1 MMSLWD
7 ALRMNMMISYQE
19 LVRTFLRAPQI
30 EAYIKIKDFFS
41 DEENKEALVVLPTGT
56 GKSGLISIAPFG
68 VARKKVLI
76 ITPGLITK
84 DSIRKTQE
92 VLADNFWVNFDI
104 VFSSKE
110 IPIVNEY
117 SADLSDEHLLSSHIV
132 YSNIQ
137 KVASTRDNA
146 LINRVPSD
154 FFDLII
160 IDEAHHAPAQSW
172 RDTLRYFSN
181 AKILHVTGTPYRGDN
196 QEIPGVRIHET
207 PLSEVM
213 RDKYVKWLRKE
224 TVNAHELFFSTPE
237 QPGIKLSKEQIL
249 MLKDKEW
256 IEKSI
261 ALSKECSL
269 DVIDHSIS
277 KLRELKETSPNVPH
291 KILAVGCSIA
301 HAEDLL
307 TWYKDRGMTS
317 VIVHSEMEQSEL
329 ADALMKVEHHQCD
342 VVISVNML
350 MEGYDHKYLTVLA
363 IFRPYRSLNAFAQV
377 VGRIL
382 RVIPESEI
390 THFEI
395 DNNGIVIFHEEI
407 GLNVM
412 WENFQKEVDR
422 ARRASVREYTFTDR
436 DYVERSSELAGV
448 ESDSAYI
455 SDSDSYLNDIDFN
468 ALFEQKRNEISDSV
482 TQQIE
487 KIKQSGVELPEDA
500 LEALRQTLAEKA
512 VQKAAEI
519 IDPELIEKR
528 PHQARKLMRGIL
540 KTRTQDAVANLLID
554 NNIGEK
560 SSELY
565 DIFNRYVPYL
575 KTTDA
580 NDGILVR
587 YVNIKLAS
595 AYGPVDKRD
604 NKTLLQSIK
613 DLDKILAEV
622 ERMIK

>member
-1 MMSLWD
+1 MSYFFD
-7 ALRMNMMISYQE
+7 TAVNIE
-19 LVRTFLRAPQI
+19 GNTKLRAPQI

-68 VARKKVLI
+68 VAHKKVLI

-104 VFSSKE
+104 VFSSKD

-117 SADLSDEHLLSSHIV
+117 SAELSGEHLLSSHIV

-277 KLRELKETSPNVPH
+277 KLRELKEASPNVPH

-329 ADALMKVEHHQCD
+329 SDALMKVEHHQCD

-512 VQKAAEI
+512 VQKAAQI

-540 KTRTQDAVANLLID
+540 KTRTQDAVSNLLID

-560 SSELY
+560 NSELY
-565 DIFNRYVPYL
+565 DVFNRYVPYL

>member
-1 MMSLWD
+1 MSYFFD
-7 ALRMNMMISYQE
+7 TAVNIE
-19 LVRTFLRAPQI
+19 GNTKLRAPQI
-30 EAYIKIKDFFS
+30 EAYIKVKDFFS

-68 VARKKVLI
+68 VAHKKVLI

-84 DSIRKTQE
+84 ESIRKTQE

-104 VFSSKE
+104 VFSSKD

-117 SADLSDEHLLSSHIV
+117 SSDLSDEHLLSSHIV

-137 KVASTRDNA
+137 KVTSTRDNA

-172 RDTLRYFSN
+172 RDTLHYFSN

-237 QPGIKLSKEQIL
+237 QPGVKLSKEQIL

-269 DVIDHSIS
+269 DVIDHSIT
-277 KLRELKETSPNVPH
+277 KLQELKEASPTVPH

-307 TWYKDRGMTS
+307 TWYKDRGMNS

-329 ADALMKVEHHQCD
+329 TEALLKVEHHQCD

-448 ESDSAYI
+448 ESDNAYI

-468 ALFEQKRNEISDSV
+468 ALFKQKRNEISDSV

-487 KIKQSGVELPEDA
+487 KIRQSGVDLPEDA

-528 PHQARKLMRGIL
+528 PHQARKLMREIL
-540 KTRTQDAVANLLID
+540 KTRTQDAVANMLID

-565 DIFNRYVPYL
+565 EIFMRYVPYL

-595 AYGPVDKRD
+595 AYGPVVKRD

>member
-1 MMSLWD
+1 MSYFFD
-7 ALRMNMMISYQE
+7 TVANIE
-19 LVRTFLRAPQI
+19 GNKKLRAPQI
-30 EAYIKIKDFFS
+30 EAYIKIKEFFS
-41 DEENKEALVVLPTGT
+41 DEENKQALVVLPTGT
-56 GKSGLISIAPFG
+56 GKSGLISIAPYG
-68 VARKKVLI
+68 VAHTRVLI

-104 VFSSKE
+104 IFSSKD

-117 SADLSDEHLLSSHIV
+117 VTDLSDAHLESSHIV

-137 KVASTRDNA
+137 KIISSRGNG
-146 LINRVPSD
+146 LINRVPSN

-172 RDTLRYFSN
+172 RDTLQHFSG

-196 QEIPGVRIHET
+196 QEVPGVKIHET

-224 TVNAHELFFSTPE
+224 TVNAHELFFITPE
-237 QPGIKLSKEQIL
+237 HPGVKLTKEQVL
-249 MLKDKEW
+249 ELKDKEW
-256 IEKSI
+256 LEKSI

-269 DVIDHSIS
+269 DVIDHSIA
-277 KLRELKETSPNVPH
+277 KLNELKNSSPQVPH

-307 TWYKDRGMTS
+307 AWYHDRGMNA
-317 VIVHSEMEQSEL
+317 VIVHSEMESTDL
-329 ADALMKVEHHQCD
+329 SNTLMKVENHQCD

-382 RVIPESEI
+382 RAIPDNEI

-412 WENFQKEVDR
+412 WESFQKEVEK
-422 ARRASVREYTFTDR
+422 ARRATVREYNFTDR
-436 DYVERSSELAGV
+436 DYVERSNELAGV
-448 ESDSAYI
+448 ESESVYV
-455 SDSDSYLNDIDFN
+455 SETDSYLNDIDFN
-468 ALFEQKRNEISDSV
+468 ALFEQKRHEISDSV
-482 TQQIE
+482 TQKIE
-487 KIKQSGVELPEDA
+487 LIKQSGVEIPDDA
-500 LEALRQTLAEKA
+500 LEALRQTLAEKE
-512 VQKAAEI
+512 VQKAAEV

-528 PHQARKLMRGIL
+528 PHQARKLMRDIL
-540 KTRTQDAVANLLID
+540 KTRAQDGVSNLLID
-554 NNIGEK
+554 NGINEK
-560 SSELY
+560 GSELY
-565 DIFNRYVPYL
+565 HIFNRHVPYL

-587 YVNIKLAS
+587 YVFIKLS
-595 AYGPVDKRD
+595 KAYGPVEKRD
-604 NKTLLQSIK
+604 NKTLLQSIN
-613 DLDKILAEV
+613 DLEKVFAEV

>member
-1 MMSLWD
+1 MSYFFD
-7 ALRMNMMISYQE
+7 TAVNIE
-19 LVRTFLRAPQI
+19 GNTKLRAPQI

-68 VARKKVLI
+68 VAHKKVLI

-92 VLADNFWVNFDI
+92 VLADNFWVNYDI
-104 VFSSKE
+104 VFSSKD

-137 KVASTRDNA
+137 KVTSTRDNA
-146 LINRVPSD
+146 LTNRVPSD

-172 RDTLRYFSN
+172 RDTLHYFSN

-237 QPGIKLSKEQIL
+237 QPGVKLSKEQIL

-269 DVIDHSIS
+269 DVIDHSII
-277 KLRELKETSPNVPH
+277 KLHELKEASPTVPH

-307 TWYKDRGMTS
+307 TWYKERGMNS
-317 VIVHSEMEQSEL
+317 VIVHSEMELSEL
-329 ADALMKVEHHQCD
+329 TEALLKVEHHQCD

-382 RVIPESEI
+382 RAIPESEI

-455 SDSDSYLNDIDFN
+455 SDSDSYLHDIDFN
-468 ALFEQKRNEISDSV
+468 ALFKQKRNEISDSV

-487 KIKQSGVELPEDA
+487 KIRQSGVDLPEDA

-528 PHQARKLMRGIL
+528 PHQARKLMREIL
-540 KTRTQDAVANLLID
+540 KTRTQDAVANMLID

-565 DIFNRYVPYL
+565 DIFKRYVPYL

-595 AYGPVDKRD
+595 AYGPVVKRD

>member
-1 MMSLWD
+1 MSYFFD
-7 ALRMNMMISYQE
+7 TAVNIE
-19 LVRTFLRAPQI
+19 GNTKLRAPQI

>member
-1 MMSLWD
+1 MSYFFD
-7 ALRMNMMISYQE
+7 TAVNIEGNTKLRS
-19 LVRTFLRAPQI
+19 PQI

-68 VARKKVLI
+68 VAHRKVLI

-104 VFSSKE
+104 VFSSKD

-117 SADLSDEHLLSSHIV
+117 SADLSDEHLLNSHIV

-137 KVASTRDNA
+137 KVTSTRDNA

-172 RDTLRYFSN
+172 RDTLHYFSN

-237 QPGIKLSKEQIL
+237 QPGVKLSKEQIL

-269 DVIDHSIS
+269 DVIDHSITQ
-277 KLRELKETSPNVPH
+277 LQELKEASPTVPH

-307 TWYKDRGMTS
+307 TWYKDRGMNS

-329 ADALMKVEHHQCD
+329 TEALLKVEHHQCD

-382 RVIPESEI
+382 RAIPESEI

-468 ALFEQKRNEISDSV
+468 ALFKQKRNEISDSV

-487 KIKQSGVELPEDA
+487 KIRQSGVDLPEDA

-528 PHQARKLMRGIL
+528 PHQARRLMREIL
-540 KTRTQDAVANLLID
+540 KNRTQDAVANMLID

-565 DIFNRYVPYL
+565 DIFKRYVPYL

-595 AYGPVDKRD
+595 AYGPVVKRD

>member
-1 MMSLWD
+1 MSYFFD
-7 ALRMNMMISYQE
+7 TAVNIE
-19 LVRTFLRAPQI
+19 GNTKLRAPQI

-68 VARKKVLI
+68 VAHKKVLI

-104 VFSSKE
+104 VFSSKD

-137 KVASTRDNA
+137 KVTSTRDNA

-172 RDTLRYFSN
+172 RDTLHYFSN

-237 QPGIKLSKEQIL
+237 QPGVKLSKEQIL

-269 DVIDHSIS
+269 DVIDHSITQ
-277 KLRELKETSPNVPH
+277 LQELKEASPTVPH

-307 TWYKDRGMTS
+307 TWYKDRGMNS

-329 ADALMKVEHHQCD
+329 TEALLKVEHHQCD

-382 RVIPESEI
+382 RAIPESEI

-468 ALFEQKRNEISDSV
+468 ALFKQKRNEISDSV

-487 KIKQSGVELPEDA
+487 KIRQSGVDLPEDA

-528 PHQARKLMRGIL
+528 PHQARKLMREIL
-540 KTRTQDAVANLLID
+540 KTRTQDAVANMLID

-565 DIFNRYVPYL
+565 DIFKRYVPYL

-595 AYGPVDKRD
+595 AYGPVVKRD

>member
-1 MMSLWD
+1 MSYFFD
-7 ALRMNMMISYQE
+7 TAVNIE
-19 LVRTFLRAPQI
+19 GNTKLRAPQI
-30 EAYIKIKDFFS
+30 EAYIKIKEFFS
-41 DEENKEALVVLPTGT
+41 VEENKEALVVLPTGT
-56 GKSGLISIAPFG
+56 GKSGLISIAPYG
-68 VARKKVLI
+68 VAKKRVLI

-104 VFSSKE
+104 IFSSKD
-110 IPIVNEY
+110 IPVVNEY
-117 SADLSDEHLLSSHIV
+117 VSDLSNEHLDKSHIV

-137 KVASTRDNA
+137 KITSARGNG

-172 RDTLRYFSN
+172 QDTLQHFSN

-196 QEIPGVRIHET
+196 QEIPGVKIHET

-224 TVNAHELFFSTPE
+224 TVNAHELFFITPE
-237 QPGIKLSKEQIL
+237 QPGVKLTKEQVL
-249 MLKDKEW
+249 ELKDKEW
-256 IEKSI
+256 LEKSI

-269 DVIDHSIS
+269 DVIDHSIA
-277 KLRELKETSPNVPH
+277 KLNELKSSSPQVPH

-301 HAEDLL
+301 HAEDLFI
-307 TWYKDRGMTS
+307 WYKDRGMNS
-317 VIVHSEMEQSEL
+317 VIVHSEMEQTDLS
-329 ADALMKVEHHQCD
+329 DALMKVDRHQCD

-382 RVIPESEI
+382 RAIPESEI

-412 WENFQKEVDR
+412 WESFQKEVEK
-422 ARRASVREYTFTDR
+422 ARRATVREYSFTDR
-436 DYVERSSELAGV
+436 DYVERGTELAGV
-448 ESDSAYI
+448 ESESAYV
-455 SDSDSYLNDIDFN
+455 SDTDSYLDDIDFN
-468 ALFEQKRNEISDSV
+468 ALFEKKRHEISDSV
-482 TQQIE
+482 SQKIE
-487 KIKQSGVELPEDA
+487 LIKQSGVDIPDDA
-500 LEALRQTLAEKA
+500 LEALRQTLAEKE
-512 VQKAAEI
+512 VQKAAEV

-528 PHQARKLMRGIL
+528 PHQARKLMREIL
-540 KTRTQDAVANLLID
+540 KTRAQDGVSNLLID
-554 NNIGEK
+554 NGIGEK

-565 DIFNRYVPYL
+565 NIFNRYVPYL

-587 YVNIKLAS
+587 YVFIKLS
-595 AYGPVDKRD
+595 KAYGPVEKRD
-604 NKTLLQSIK
+604 NKTLLQSIN
-613 DLDKILAEV
+613 DLEKVFAEV

>member
-1 MMSLWD
+1 MSYFLNT
-7 ALRMNMMISYQE
+7 AVNIE
-19 LVRTFLRAPQI
+19 GNTKLRAPQI
-30 EAYIKIKDFFS
+30 EAYIKIKEFFS

-68 VARKKVLI
+68 VARKRVLI

-104 VFSSKE
+104 VFSSKD

-117 SADLSDEHLLSSHIV
+117 LSELSDEHLLSSNIV

-137 KVASTRDNA
+137 KITSTRGNG
-146 LINRVPSD
+146 LINRVPPD
-154 FFDLII
+154 FFDFII

-172 RDTLRYFSN
+172 RDTLHYFSN

-196 QEIPGVRIHET
+196 QEIPGVKIHET

-224 TVNAHELFFSTPE
+224 TVNAHELFFTTPE
-237 QPGIKLSKEQIL
+237 QPGVKLSKEQIL

-269 DVIDHSIS
+269 DVIDHSIT
-277 KLRELKETSPNVPH
+277 KLKELKNTSKKVPH

-301 HAEDLL
+301 HAEDLFN
-307 TWYKDRGMTS
+307 WYKDKGMTS
-317 VIVHSEMEQSEL
+317 VIVHSEMDPSDL
-329 ADALMKVEHHQCD
+329 SDALMKVDNHQCD

-382 RVIPESEI
+382 RAIPASEI

-395 DNNGIVIFHEEI
+395 DNNGLVIFHEEI

-412 WENFQKEVDR
+412 WESFQKEVEK
-422 ARRASVREYTFTDR
+422 ARRATFREYTFTDK
-436 DYVERSSELAGV
+436 DYVERGNELAGV
-448 ESDSAYI
+448 ISESVYV
-455 SDSDSYLNDIDFN
+455 SDKDSYLEDIDFN
-468 ALFEQKRNEISDSV
+468 ALFEQKRHEISDSV
-482 TQQIE
+482 NQQIE
-487 KIKQSGVELPEDA
+487 KIRQTGLDLSEDA
-500 LEALRQTLAEKA
+500 LEELRQKLAEKE
-512 VQKAAEI
+512 VQKAAEV

-528 PHQARKLMRGIL
+528 PHQARKLMREIL
-540 KTRTQDAVANLLID
+540 KTRAQDAVSNLLID
-554 NNIGEK
+554 NGISEK
-560 SSELY
+560 GSELY
-565 DIFNRYVPYL
+565 ALFNRHVPYL

-587 YVNIKLAS
+587 YVFTKLAK

-604 NKTLLQSIK
+604 NKALLQSIN
-613 DLDKILAEV
+613 DLDKVLAEV

>member
-1 MMSLWD
+1 MSYFFD
-7 ALRMNMMISYQE
+7 TAVNIE
-19 LVRTFLRAPQI
+19 GNTKLRAPQI
-30 EAYIKIKDFFS
+30 EAYIKIKEFFS
-41 DEENKEALVVLPTGT
+41 IEENKEALVVLPTGT
-56 GKSGLISIAPFG
+56 GKSGLISIAPYG
-68 VARKKVLI
+68 VAKKRVLI

-104 VFSSKE
+104 IFSSKD
-110 IPIVNEY
+110 IPVVNEY
-117 SADLSDEHLLSSHIV
+117 VSDLSNEHLDKSHIV

-137 KVASTRDNA
+137 KITSSRGNG

-172 RDTLRYFSN
+172 QDTLQHFSN

-196 QEIPGVRIHET
+196 QEIPGVKIHET

-224 TVNAHELFFSTPE
+224 TVNAHELFFITPE
-237 QPGIKLSKEQIL
+237 QPGVKLTKEQVL
-249 MLKDKEW
+249 ELKDKEW
-256 IEKSI
+256 LEKSI

-269 DVIDHSIS
+269 DVIDHSIA
-277 KLRELKETSPNVPH
+277 KLNELKSSSPQVPH

-307 TWYKDRGMTS
+307 IWYKDRGMNS
-317 VIVHSEMEQSEL
+317 VIVHSEMEQ
-329 ADALMKVEHHQCD
+329 ADLSDTLMKVDRHQCD

-382 RVIPESEI
+382 RAIPESEI

-412 WENFQKEVDR
+412 WESFQKEVEK
-422 ARRASVREYTFTDR
+422 ARRATVREYSFTDR
-436 DYVERSSELAGV
+436 DYVERGTELAGV
-448 ESDSAYI
+448 ESESAYV
-455 SDSDSYLNDIDFN
+455 SDTDSYLDDIDFN
-468 ALFEQKRNEISDSV
+468 ALFEKKRHEISDSV
-482 TQQIE
+482 SQKIE
-487 KIKQSGVELPEDA
+487 LIKQSGVDIPDDA
-500 LEALRQTLAEKA
+500 LEALRQTLAEKE
-512 VQKAAEI
+512 VQKAAEV

-528 PHQARKLMRGIL
+528 PHQARKLMREII
-540 KTRTQDAVANLLID
+540 KTRVQDGVSNLLID
-554 NNIGEK
+554 NGIGEK

-565 DIFNRYVPYL
+565 NIFNRYVPYL
-575 KTTDA
+575 KTTDS

-587 YVNIKLAS
+587 YVFIKLS
-595 AYGPVDKRD
+595 KAYGPVEKRD
-604 NKTLLQSIK
+604 NKTLLQSIN
-613 DLDKILAEV
+613 DLEKVFAEV

>member
-1 MMSLWD
+1 MSYFFD
-7 ALRMNMMISYQE
+7 TAVNIE
-19 LVRTFLRAPQI
+19 GNTKLRAPQI

-68 VARKKVLI
+68 VAHKKVLI

-104 VFSSKE
+104 VFSSKD

-137 KVASTRDNA
+137 KVTSTRDNA

-172 RDTLRYFSN
+172 RDTLHYFSN

-237 QPGIKLSKEQIL
+237 QPGVKLSKEQIL

-269 DVIDHSIS
+269 DVIDHSII
-277 KLRELKETSPNVPH
+277 KLHELKEASPTVPH

-307 TWYKDRGMTS
+307 TWYKERGMNS
-317 VIVHSEMEQSEL
+317 VIVHSEMELSEL
-329 ADALMKVEHHQCD
+329 TEALLKVEHHQCD

-382 RVIPESEI
+382 RAIPESEI

-455 SDSDSYLNDIDFN
+455 SDSDSYLHDIDFN
-468 ALFEQKRNEISDSV
+468 ALFKQKRNEISDSV

-487 KIKQSGVELPEDA
+487 KIRQSGVDLPEDA

-528 PHQARKLMRGIL
+528 PHQARKLMREIL
-540 KTRTQDAVANLLID
+540 KTRTQDAVANMLID

-565 DIFNRYVPYL
+565 DIFKRYVPYL

-595 AYGPVDKRD
+595 AYGPVVKRD

>member
-1 MMSLWD
+1 MSYFFD
-7 ALRMNMMISYQE
+7 TAVNIE
-19 LVRTFLRAPQI
+19 GNTKLRAPQI

-92 VLADNFWVNFDI
+92 VLANNFWVNFDI

-277 KLRELKETSPNVPH
+277 KLRELKEASPNVPH

-487 KIKQSGVELPEDA
+487 KIKQSGIELPEDA

-622 ERMIK
+622 ERMIR

>member
-1 MMSLWD
+1 MSYFFD
-7 ALRMNMMISYQE
+7 TVVNIE
-19 LVRTFLRAPQI
+19 GNTKLRAPQI
-30 EAYIKIKDFFS
+30 EAYIKIKEFFS

-68 VARKKVLI
+68 VAHKRVLI

-104 VFSSKE
+104 IFSAKD

-117 SADLSDEHLLSSHIV
+117 LAELSDEHLASSHIV

-137 KVASTRDNA
+137 KITSSRGNG
-146 LINRVPSD
+146 LIDRVSPD

-172 RDTLRYFSN
+172 RDTLHHFSN

-196 QEIPGVRIHET
+196 QEIPGVKIHET

-224 TVNAHELFFSTPE
+224 TVNAHDLFFITSE
-237 QPGIKLSKEQIL
+237 QPGVKLTKEQIL

-269 DVIDHSIS
+269 DVIDHSIA
-277 KLRELKETSPNVPH
+277 KLSELKVSSPQVPH
-291 KILAVGCSIA
+291 KILAVGCSIS

-307 TWYKDRGMTS
+307 IWYKDRGMSS
-317 VIVHSEMEQSEL
+317 VIVHSEMEPSDLSE
-329 ADALMKVEHHQCD
+329 ALVKVDRHQCD

-412 WENFQKEVDR
+412 WENFQKEVEK
-422 ARRASVREYTFTDR
+422 ARRAVVREYTFTDR
-436 DYVERSSELAGV
+436 DYTERGTELAGV
-448 ESDSAYI
+448 ESESVYI
-455 SDSDSYLNDIDFN
+455 SETDSYLDDIDFN
-468 ALFEQKRNEISDSV
+468 ALFEQKRHEVSDSV
-482 TQQIE
+482 TQ
-487 KIKQSGVELPEDA
+487 KIDLIKKSGVDIPDET
-500 LEALRQTLAEKA
+500 LEALRQTLAEKE
-512 VQKAAEI
+512 VQKAAEF

-528 PHQARKLMRGIL
+528 PHQARKLMREIL
-540 KTRTQDAVANLLID
+540 KKRAQDGVSNLLID
-554 NNIGEK
+554 NGIGEK

-565 DIFNRYVPYL
+565 HVFNRHVPYIQ
-575 KTTDA
+575 TTDA

-587 YVNIKLAS
+587 YVFLKLS
-595 AYGPVDKRD
+595 KAYGPVDKRD
-604 NKTLLQSIK
+604 NKTLLQSIN
-613 DLDKILAEV
+613 DLDKVLAEV

>member
-1 MMSLWD
+1 MSYFFD
-7 ALRMNMMISYQE
+7 TAVNIE
-19 LVRTFLRAPQI
+19 GNTKLRAPQI

-277 KLRELKETSPNVPH
+277 KLRELKEASPNVPH

>member
-1 MMSLWD
+1 MSYFFD
-7 ALRMNMMISYQE
+7 TAVNIE
-19 LVRTFLRAPQI
+19 GNTKLRAPQI

-68 VARKKVLI
+68 VAHKKVLI

-104 VFSSKE
+104 VFSSKD

-137 KVASTRDNA
+137 KVTSTRDNA
-146 LINRVPSD
+146 LTNRVPSD

-172 RDTLRYFSN
+172 RDTLHYFSN

-237 QPGIKLSKEQIL
+237 QPGVKLSKEQIL

-269 DVIDHSIS
+269 DVIDHSII
-277 KLRELKETSPNVPH
+277 KLHELKEASPTVPH

-307 TWYKDRGMTS
+307 TWYKERGINS
-317 VIVHSEMEQSEL
+317 VIVHSEMELSEL
-329 ADALMKVEHHQCD
+329 TEALLKVEHHQCD

-382 RVIPESEI
+382 RAIPESEI

-455 SDSDSYLNDIDFN
+455 SDSDSYLHDIDFN
-468 ALFEQKRNEISDSV
+468 ALFKQKRNEISDSV

-487 KIKQSGVELPEDA
+487 KIRQSGVDLPEDA

-528 PHQARKLMRGIL
+528 PHQARKLMREIL
-540 KTRTQDAVANLLID
+540 KTRTQDAVANMLID

-565 DIFNRYVPYL
+565 DIFKRYVPYL

-595 AYGPVDKRD
+595 AYGPVVKRD

>member
-1 MMSLWD
+1 MAYFFD
-7 ALRMNMMISYQE
+7 TAVNIE
-19 LVRTFLRAPQI
+19 GNTKLRAPQI
-30 EAYIKIKDFFS
+30 EAYIKIKEFFS

-68 VARKKVLI
+68 VAHTRVLI

-104 VFSSKE
+104 VFSSKD

-117 SADLSDEHLLSSHIV
+117 LADLSDEHLVSSHII

-137 KVASTRDNA
+137 KITSSHGNG

-172 RDTLRYFSN
+172 RDTLHYFSN

-196 QEIPGVRIHET
+196 QEIPGVKIHET

-224 TVNAHELFFSTPE
+224 TVNAHELFFITPE
-237 QPGIKLSKEQIL
+237 QPGVKLSKEQVL
-249 MLKDKEW
+249 MLKDREW

-269 DVIDHSIS
+269 DVIDHSIT
-277 KLRELKETSPNVPH
+277 KLKELKSASPQVPH
-291 KILAVGCSIA
+291 KILAVGCSIS
-301 HAEDLL
+301 HAEDLFML
-307 TWYKDRGMTS
+307 YNDRGMTS
-317 VIVHSEMEQSEL
+317 VIVHSEMDPRDLS
-329 ADALMKVEHHQCD
+329 DALMQVDNHQCE
-342 VVISVNML
+342 VIISVNML

-382 RVIPESEI
+382 RVIPDTEI

-412 WENFQKEVDR
+412 WESFQKEVEK
-422 ARRASVREYTFTDR
+422 ARRATTREYTFTDR
-436 DYVERSSELAGV
+436 DYAERGNELAGI
-448 ESDSAYI
+448 ESESAYI
-455 SDSDSYLNDIDFN
+455 SNADSYLNDIDFN
-468 ALFEQKRNEISDSV
+468 ALFEIKRQEISASV
-482 TQQIE
+482 SQQIE
-487 KIKQSGVELPEDA
+487 KIKLSGVDLPAEA
-500 LEALRQTLAEKA
+500 LEALRRTLAENE
-512 VQKAAEI
+512 VQKAAEV

-528 PHQARKLMRGIL
+528 PHQARKLMREIL
-540 KTRTQDAVANLLID
+540 KSRTQDGVSNLLID
-554 NNIGEK
+554 NGIGEK

-565 DIFNRYVPYL
+565 DIFNRHVPYL

-587 YVNIKLAS
+587 YVFMKLSS

-604 NKTLLQSIK
+604 NKTLLQSIN
-613 DLDKILAEV
+613 DLDKVLAEV

>member
-1 MMSLWD
+1 MSYFFD
-7 ALRMNMMISYQE
+7 TAVNIE
-19 LVRTFLRAPQI
+19 GNTKLRAPQI

-68 VARKKVLI
+68 VAHKKVLI

-104 VFSSKE
+104 VFSSKD

-117 SADLSDEHLLSSHIV
+117 SAELSDEHLLSSHIV

-277 KLRELKETSPNVPH
+277 KLRELKEASPNVPH

-307 TWYKDRGMTS
+307 IWYKDRGMTS

-382 RVIPESEI
+382 RVIPEPEI